1 VPLDDFGFDAGD
13 RFTYEYNFFENWL
26 HDVRVESIHASSNLK
41 TPFCLSGH
49 GMPGATIADETDKTL
64 AFLDAIINADEST
77 TVGDIRGFIEEGFYA
92 GIPDFSVIPV

>member
-1 VPLDDFGFDAGD
+1 
-13 RFTYEYNFFENWL
+13 
-26 HDVRVESIHASSNLK
+26 
-41 TPFCLSGH
+41 
-49 GMPGATIADETDKTL
+49 MPGATIADETDKTL